1 MQDQRVRVVSSE
13 TLRTNEVQKA
23 TKELQ
28 VQVIGA
34 QRDLEVAKKDLETAE
49 KQAQAIVS
57 IGQGDADV
65 ITYTR
70 TAEANA
76 LRAMVA
82 PFASGSAYARY
93 LYLQKV
99 APNIESILSNTDGPL
114 AEPFKELSKPESGKA
129 GAR

>member
-1 MQDQRVRVVSSE
+1 M
-13 TLRTNEVQKA
+13 
-23 TKELQ
+23 
-28 VQVIGA
+28 
-34 QRDLEVAKKDLETAE
+34 ETAE
-49 KQAQAIVS
+49 KQYQAIVS

-82 PFASGSAYARY
+82 PFGSGTAFGRY

-99 APNIESILSNTDGPL
+99 APNILNILSNTDGPL
-114 AEPFKELSKPESGKA
+114 AEPFKELSKPETGKG